1 MVMAAKLVS
10 NYAQA
15 VENIERYSRHRA
27 LAPLA
32 EKIAYVRAWYAAK
45 GADGAWLFA
54 PSKFAGY
61 VDSSAE
67 SYRDDLADRDGRE
80 TERALSQWFIEAD
93 PNDRLGRE
101 LYDRLRE
108 AIAAQGKVLN
118 ALARVHVPKDAIE
131 TRPATGKQGS
141 QRWRITADE
150 RVLNGKPCI
159 RGLRIR
165 VADILELL
173 AQGATHADIL
183 ADYPY
188 LEEGDIRA
196 ALEYAIGAVDHQL
209 VLVA

>member
-1 MVMAAKLVS
+1 MAAKLVS
-10 NYAQA
+10 NFTQV
-15 VENIERYSRHRA
+15 VENIARYDRDRG
-27 LAPLA
+27 LGPLS
-32 EKIAYVRAWYAAK
+32 EKIAYVRAWYAVK
-45 GADGAWLFA
+45 RADGAWMFG

-61 VDSSAE
+61 VGSSAE

-80 TERALSQWFIEAD
+80 TERALSQWFVEAD
-93 PNDRLGRE
+93 PNDRFGRE

-108 AIAAQGKVLN
+108 AVAAQGKVLN
-118 ALARVHVPKDAIE
+118 ALARVLVPKDAVE
-131 TRPATGKQGS
+131 ARPAAARQGS
-141 QRWRITADE
+141 ERWRITADE
-150 RVLNGKPCI
+150 RVLSGKPCI

-183 ADYPY
+183 RDYPY